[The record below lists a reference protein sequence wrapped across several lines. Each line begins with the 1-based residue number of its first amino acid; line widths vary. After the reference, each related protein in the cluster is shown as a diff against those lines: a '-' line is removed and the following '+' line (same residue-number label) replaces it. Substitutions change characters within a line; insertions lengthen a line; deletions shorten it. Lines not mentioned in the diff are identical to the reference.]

1 MSPTRYLPVETT
13 SFVGRVRELGEIE
26 KALADS
32 RLVTLTG
39 VGGVGKSRLAARA
52 AARVAPALA
61 DGARFVAL
69 APLRDASLLG
79 HVLLEDLRL
88 ADQHSRSPEEL
99 VAEWL
104 ADKELLLVLDSCEH
118 LVEACSRLVRTLLN
132 AAPGVRILTT
142 SRQGLAVPGELGF
155 AVDPLPV
162 PEPTTDGDAP
172 AAGDAVALFAERA
185 AEAVP
190 DFNLVGT
197 DRMAAAAVCR
207 RLDGIPLAVELA
219 AAQLAELPDHSV
231 YELND
236 RLQHRFETL
245 VAQSGKAGRALPRHR
260 TLRTTIGWSHELCA
274 PLERLLWARLSVC
287 TGGFDLAGAQA
298 IGCGGPLAV
307 ERVAEVLA
315 GLVTKSLVRKHPD
328 GLGGERYSMLDT
340 VREFG
345 AHWLYELGEE
355 TETQLRHRDFYRDL
369 ACRADAEW
377 VGPDQVS
384 WYTRLIADRANFR
397 TALRFCLAQGEGR
410 TALEIGGALW
420 MMWAGFGHTREGAHY
435 LELALDLCREPSPER
450 AKALWARAYV
460 ATALGDVTVA
470 ERFSAEL
477 GHCYDATG
485 DEVARFAAAHM
496 RTGGLVLRSEHEQ
509 AAAESTAT
517 LSRPLPHG
525 VFPVPSV
532 PWYMLRVTHSYAHFC
547 SGDVATAEAR
557 ASEITEECERLGE
570 LWIRGFAYYVRALA
584 ALSLGRIT
592 EARAH
597 ARTVIAHKS
606 LFHDSLNVVM
616 AVEALAT
623 ATTATG
629 RTERAARLLGIGQ
642 RIWQTLGRPHLGSPQ
657 MAAAHTATE
666 HQIRTAIGD
675 ATYETEYAAGRAMS
689 PDDGIAYC
697 LTPDRP
703 PLPAHSPP
711 AAA

>member
-1 MSPTRYLPVETT
+1 MSTTRYLPAETT
-13 SFVGRVRELGEIE
+13 SFVGRAHELDGIE

-39 VGGVGKSRLAARA
+39 VGGVGKSRLAVRA
-52 AARVAPALA
+52 AARVAPTLA

-118 LVEACSRLVRTLLN
+118 LVEACARLVRTLLD
-132 AAPGVRILTT
+132 AAPGLRILTT
-142 SRQGLAVPGELGF
+142 SRQGLAVPGELVF

-185 AEAVP
+185 AEAVAGFALA
-190 DFNLVGT
+190 DT

-245 VAQSGKAGRALPRHR
+245 VAQSGTAGRTLPRHR

-287 TGGFDLAGAQA
+287 AGGFDLAGAQA
-298 IGCGGPLAV
+298 IGCGVPLAV

-355 TETQLRHRDFYRDL
+355 TEARRRHLDFYRDL
-369 ACRADAEW
+369 ACRADTEW
-377 VGPDQVS
+377 VGPNQVS
-384 WYTRLIADRANFR
+384 WYARLVADRANFR
-397 TALRFCLAQGEGR
+397 TALRFCLSQGEER
-410 TALEIGGALW
+410 TALEIVGSLW
-420 MMWAGFGHTREGAHY
+420 MMWIGFGYAREGAHY
-435 LELALDLCREPSPER
+435 LDLSLDLYREPCPER
-450 AKALWARAYV
+450 AKGLWLRAV
-460 ATALGDVTVA
+460 IGVVLGDIAVA
-470 ERFSAEL
+470 QHISADL
-477 GHCYDATG
+477 RQYAQADGDATTRLAL
-485 DEVARFAAAHM
+485 DHVWAIS
-496 RTGGLVLRSEHEQ
+496 LVLEGEHEQ
-509 AAAESTAT
+509 ATAAFHAAPDRPPEHGTYQAT
-517 LSRPLPHG
+517 
-525 VFPVPSV
+525 
-532 PWYMLRVTHSYAHFC
+532 WCMLRTALAYAHINRGELAMADAC
-547 SGDVATAEAR
+547 AYEV
-557 ASEITEECERLGE
+557 IEECER
-570 LWIRGFAYYVRALA
+570 RGDVWLRGYADYIRALT
-584 ALSLGRIT
+584 ALTTGHAD
-592 EARAH
+592 EACEH
-597 ARTVIAHKS
+597 ARTAITHKS
-606 LFHDSLNVVM
+606 PFHDGLGVAM
-616 AVEALAT
+616 TVEVLAT
-623 ATTATG
+623 ATTTTG
-629 RTERAARLLGIGQ
+629 RHPRAARLLGVSQ
-642 RIWQTLGRPHLGSPQ
+642 RMWHALGRPQFGAPEIIE
-657 MAAAHTATE
+657 ARAATE
-666 HQIRTAIGD
+666 HQIRAAIGD
-675 ATYETEYAAGRAMS
+675 TTYDTEYAAGRAMS

-697 LTPDRP
+697 LTRG
-703 PLPAHSPP
+703 
-711 AAA
+711 

>member
-1 MSPTRYLPVETT
+1 MSTTRYLPVETT
-13 SFVGRVRELGEIE
+13 SFVGRARELDGIE
-26 KALADS
+26 KALTGS

-88 ADQHSRSPEEL
+88 ADQFNRSPEEL

-118 LVEACSRLVRTLLN
+118 LVEACSRLVRMLLD
-132 AAPGVRILTT
+132 AAPGLRILTT
-142 SRQGLAVPGELGF
+142 SRQGLAVPGELVF
-155 AVDPLPV
+155 PVDPLPV
-162 PEPTTDGDAP
+162 PEVVAARDAP
-172 AAGDAVALFAERA
+172 ACGDAVALFAQRA
-185 AEAVP
+185 AEAVTGFSLA
-190 DFNLVGT
+190 DT

-207 RLDGIPLAVELA
+207 RLDGIPLAIELA

-245 VAQSGKAGRALPRHR
+245 VAQSGKAGRTLPRHR
-260 TLRTTIGWSHELCA
+260 TLRTTIGWSHELCT

-298 IGCGGPLAV
+298 IGCGGPLAI

-315 GLVTKSLVRKHPD
+315 GLVTKSLVGKHPD

-345 AHWLYELGEE
+345 AHWLYELSEE
-355 TETQLRHRDFYRDL
+355 TEVQVRHRDFYRDL

-397 TALRFCLAQGEGR
+397 TALRFCLARGEGR
-410 TALEIGGALW
+410 TALEIGGSLW

-460 ATALGDVTVA
+460 ALALGDIAVSQ
-470 ERFSAEL
+470 RFSDEL
-477 GHCYDATG
+477 RTYSATHG
-485 DEVARFAAAHM
+485 DEATRLAAAHI
-496 RTGGLVLRSEHEQ
+496 Q
-509 AAAESTAT
+509 AAT
-517 LSRPLPHG
+517 LALRGEHKQVALDVSPTPSRLPPRD
-525 VFPVPSV
+525 VFPAT
-532 PWYMLRVTHSYAHFC
+532 WYLLRITHSYARLGQ
-547 SGDVATAEAR
+547 GDAAGCAALV
-557 ASEITEECERLGE
+557 SEMTEECERLGE
-570 LWIRGFAYYVRALA
+570 LWIRGFADYVRALA
-584 ALSLGRIT
+584 TLSLGHIS
-592 EARAH
+592 EAGAH
-597 ARTVIAHKS
+597 ARTAIEHKS
-606 LFHDSLNVVM
+606 LFHDSFGVVM

-629 RTERAARLLGIGQ
+629 RSERAARLLGIGQ
-642 RIWQTLGRPHLGSPQ
+642 RIWQTLGRPHLDSAE
-657 MAAAHTATE
+657 MVAAHTATE
-666 HQIRTAIGD
+666 RQIRTAIGD
-675 ATYETEYAAGRAMS
+675 ATYDTEYAAGRAMS

-697 LTPDRP
+697 LTPG
-703 PLPAHSPP
+703 
-711 AAA
+711 